1 MRSLVRRAVSMAAV
15 AVIIVIVVVA
25 AAVGVYYYTQQSSG
39 GSGTKPTSQFNVVV
53 DLAGVTGDLGF
64 NDLGVLGAQEAK
76 QQLGVN
82 TTYVQLPD
90 PSQATNI
97 LQSEAA
103 SGKYNLIITIGFE
116 WLTALNSTA
125 PQYPNQKFVILDAI
139 PITPEPNILAVY
151 YAANE
156 SSALAGVLAAAYTKT
171 HKIGI
176 VLGVDTPVLYGF
188 AIGFVYG
195 VRWYENMTH
204 TGPNIVQAYFTGTF
218 TDPSK
223 GQAAANTFISN
234 DADVIWAAAGGT
246 GLGAIDAVQAYNQQ
260 HPNSPIWAVGVDTD
274 QSFLVPGQMLTSV
287 LKHVDTTIVSII
299 KSAMNGNFHGGIE
312 LGNLANGLVGIA
324 NLNSLNQTL
333 AFGVAGG
340 KFTTAQE
347 NSIYA
352 AQSALLNS
360 PTYQSVLNNYV
371 NVLMNQITSG
381 HVTIPYPQSR
391 SDYNHW
397 AQVYNLQTN

>member
-1 MRSLVRRAVSMAAV
+1 LRSVFRKAISTATV
-15 AVIIVIVVVA
+15 AVIIIIVVIA
-25 AAVGVYYYTQQSSG
+25 GAVGVYYYSQQSSG
-39 GSGTKPTSQFNVVV
+39 GTKPTNQFNVVV

-90 PSQATNI
+90 PSQATSI

-116 WLTALNSTA
+116 WLSALNSTA
-125 PQYPNQKFVILDAI
+125 PQYPNQKFVIFDAI
-139 PITPEPNILAVY
+139 PIVAHPNILAVY

-176 VLGVDTPVLYGF
+176 VLGIDTPVLYGF

-204 TGPNIVQAYFTGTF
+204 TGPDTVQAYFTGSF

-234 DADVIWAAAGGT
+234 GADVIWAAAGGT

-260 HPNSPIWAVGVDTD
+260 HPNNPIWAVGVDTD
-274 QSFLVPGQMLTSV
+274 QSFLVPGQMITSV
-287 LKHVDTTIVSII
+287 LKHVDNTIVSVIQTA
-299 KSAMNGNFHGGIE
+299 KAGNFHSGVE
-312 LGNLANGLVGIA
+312 LGDLANGLVGIA

-360 PTYQSVLNNYV
+360 QTYQNVLNSYVSVLTS
-371 NVLMNQITSG
+371 QITSG

>member
-15 AVIIVIVVVA
+15 AVIIVVVIIA
-25 AAVGVYYYTQQSSG
+25 AVVGVYYYTQQQSG
-39 GSGTKPTSQFNVVV
+39 GTKPPSQFNVVV
-53 DLAGVTGDLGF
+53 DLAGVTGDLSF

-116 WLTALNSTA
+116 WLNALNATA
-125 PQYPNQKFVILDAI
+125 PKYPNQKFVILDAI

-176 VLGVDTPVLYGF
+176 VLGMDTPVLYGF

-234 DADVIWAAAGGT
+234 GADVIWAAAGGT

-260 HPNSPIWAVGVDTD
+260 HPNNPIWAVGVDAD

-299 KSAMNGNFHGGIE
+299 QSAKNGNFHGGIE

-360 PTYQSVLNNYV
+360 QTYQSVLNNYV
-371 NVLMNQITSG
+371 NVLMSQITSG

-391 SDYNHW
+391 TDYNHW

>member
-1 MRSLVRRAVSMAAV
+1 MAAV

>member
-1 MRSLVRRAVSMAAV
+1 MRSVIKRAISSTAV
-15 AVIIVIVVVA
+15 AVIIVIIVIA
-25 AAVGVYYYTQQSSG
+25 AAVGVYYYTQKPSTPT
-39 GSGTKPTSQFNVVV
+39 GTGSQFNVVV
-53 DLAGVTGDLGF
+53 DLAGITGDLGF
-64 NDLGVLGAQEAK
+64 NDLGVLGATEAH

-116 WLTALNSTA
+116 WLTALNATA
-125 PQYPNQKFVILDAI
+125 PQYPNQKFVIIDAI
-139 PITPEPNILAVY
+139 PIKPYPNVLSVY

-218 TDPSK
+218 SDPSK
-223 GQAAANTFISN
+223 GKAAADTFISN
-234 DADVIWAAAGGT
+234 GADVIWAAAGGT
-246 GLGAIDAVQAYNQQ
+246 GLGALDEVEAYDQS
-260 HPNSPIWAVGVDTD
+260 HPNNPIWAIGVDTD
-274 QSFLVPGQMLTSV
+274 QSFINPNYTLTSV
-287 LKHVDTTIVSII
+287 LKHVDTTIVQLIQDA
-299 KSAMNGNFHGGIE
+299 KNGNFHSGIE
-312 LGNLANGLVGIA
+312 LGDLANGFVGISD
-324 NLNSLNQTL
+324 LTSLNLTL
-333 AFGVAGG
+333 TFGVAGG
-340 KFTTAQE
+340 KFTTQQE

-352 AQSALLNS
+352 AQSAIYNNQ
-360 PTYQSVLNNYV
+360 TYQNILNNYV
-371 NVLMNQITSG
+371 KVLMSQITSG
-381 HVTIPYPQSR
+381 HVSIPYPQSR
-391 SDYNHW
+391 SDYNYW
-397 AQVYNLQTN
+397 AQKLNLQTN